1 MEEDGGKKNL
11 RTTLA
16 VLIAIVLIVG
26 GAIAFTKKKSSPTA
40 NAVESDS
47 TSQSSAADT
56 DSSTPDTQATKGTF
70 KDGNYT
76 ATGNY
81 VSPGGHESITVKVT
95 LKDGVVTDTS
105 AISGANDSDARDFQS
120 QFIGG
125 YKKLVVG
132 KKIDSIRLSHVSG
145 SSLTSQGFNDAIGQI
160 KSQAKA

>member
-1 MEEDGGKKNL
+1 MDEDNGKKKL

-26 GAIAFTKKKSSPTA
+26 GAIAFTKKKSSTA
-40 NAVESDS
+40 NAVNSDS
-47 TSQSSAADT
+47 TSQSSTADSN
-56 DSSTPDTQATKGTF
+56 SSVTPDTQATSGSF

-81 VSPGGHESITVKVT
+81 VSPGGHESITIKIT

-105 AISGANDSDARDFQS
+105 AVSGANDSDARDFQS

-132 KKIDSIRLSHVSG
+132 KKIDSIRLTHVSG

-160 KSQAKA
+160 QIQAKA

>member
-1 MEEDGGKKNL
+1 
-11 RTTLA
+11 
-16 VLIAIVLIVG
+16 
-26 GAIAFTKKKSSPTA
+26 
-40 NAVESDS
+40 
-47 TSQSSAADT
+47 
-56 DSSTPDTQATKGTF
+56 
-70 KDGNYT
+70 
-76 ATGNY
+76 
-81 VSPGGHESITVKVT
+81 
-95 LKDGVVTDTS
+95 VTDTS